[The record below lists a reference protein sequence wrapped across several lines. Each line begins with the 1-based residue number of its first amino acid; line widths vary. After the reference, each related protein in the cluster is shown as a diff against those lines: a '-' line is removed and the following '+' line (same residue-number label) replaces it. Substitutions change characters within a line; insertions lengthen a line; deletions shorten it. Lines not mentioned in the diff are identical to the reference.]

1 MAGEVVRMATNS
13 IAGLRREL
21 DHDGCAY
28 GQVSR
33 ERLSHV
39 VDAVEGMERKL
50 NYILGAVALQLA
62 GFFIGVVMYLV
73 QRAH

>member
-1 MAGEVVRMATNS
+1 MAANTL
-13 IAGLRREL
+13 AGLRHEL

-50 NYILGAVALQLA
+50 TYILGAVGLQLL
-62 GFFIGVVMYLV
+62 GFFIGVVVYLL

>member
-1 MAGEVVRMATNS
+1 MAANTL
-13 IAGLRREL
+13 AGLRREL

-50 NYILGAVALQLA
+50 NYILGAVGLQLL
-62 GFFIGVVMYLV
+62 GFFIGVVVYLL

>member
-1 MAGEVVRMATNS
+1 MGGLS

-33 ERLSHV
+33 ERLDNLAERLDGV
-39 VDAVEGMERKL
+39 GEGVETLERKL
-50 NYILGAVALQLA
+50 NYVLGAAALQLFA
-62 GFFIGVVMYLV
+62 FLLGVVAYIL
-73 QRAH
+73 QRS